1 MNTINGFSINFDFS
15 KLIKVADLIYYDGP
29 LLSHYVSNK
38 GENYLFYWVDVDN
51 EYNRWVVIRTDIF
64 SIQQYLEKKSTLHSI
79 ITQPNDG
86 FVYTVD
92 IDDKIHYH
100 NIKLVPIAN
109 LPEEYTPTENSYYAF
124 EIEDTIDLAAISQ
137 KYSSGIL
144 EIHISGKDV
153 KYGSIPLNKFAPII
167 PKIEDIRKSMS
178 SKFIKRVK
186 HSNTYLERNAKQN
199 IDREL
204 RLDTQYEYMYSLAG
218 SIRIILKPINQQ
230 TSFSTTYSDDFAQ
243 DLIQLFKA
251 GYDKKSILDFSGL
264 YDKNIL
270 KKYNDFVSFLN
281 EESLAVGIKWY
292 NANSK
297 TSYKQDIS
305 THDTKKILANLSDF
319 EFDNKEEIRLC
330 GRFYSINIRTGN
342 YAFESAE
349 GDDFKSIGFL
359 DETRR
364 QMAYNIAFNKT
375 YQVVIERK
383 TIEPIG
389 GKEKIKDILISFVE
403 AKSEKPITKNSL
415 S

>member
-1 MNTINGFSINFDFS
+1 
-15 KLIKVADLIYYDGP
+15 
-29 LLSHYVSNK
+29 
-38 GENYLFYWVDVDN
+38 
-51 EYNRWVVIRTDIF
+51 
-64 SIQQYLEKKSTLHSI
+64 
-79 ITQPNDG
+79 
-86 FVYTVD
+86 
-92 IDDKIHYH
+92 
-100 NIKLVPIAN
+100 
-109 LPEEYTPTENSYYAF
+109 
-124 EIEDTIDLAAISQ
+124 
-137 KYSSGIL
+137 
-144 EIHISGKDV
+144 
-153 KYGSIPLNKFAPII
+153 
-167 PKIEDIRKSMS
+167 MS

-305 THDTKKILANLSDF
+305 THDTKK
-319 EFDNKEEIRLC
+319 
-330 GRFYSINIRTGN
+330 Y
-342 YAFESAE
+342 
-349 GDDFKSIGFL
+349 
-359 DETRR
+359 
-364 QMAYNIAFNKT
+364 
-375 YQVVIERK
+375 
-383 TIEPIG
+383 
-389 GKEKIKDILISFVE
+389 
-403 AKSEKPITKNSL
+403 
-415 S
+415 